1 MSITLLSA
9 VPGGGKSSYVVWHEI
24 KPAVE
29 AGRIVY
35 TAGIPKL
42 KLPTI
47 VTSYDKLTRWHERT
61 QKNLEVTNEA
71 DAIYELNNIVEG
83 SLIVIDET

>member
-47 VTSYDKLTRWHERT
+47 VARAT
-61 QKNLEVTNEA
+61 TN
-71 DAIYELNNIVEG
+71 
-83 SLIVIDET
+83 